1 MTLPISVKERPG
13 RRRSTVK
20 PPSETREYVIRGVFD
35 TDYAQ
40 ALALAGTP
48 AILTSAAGLLYRED
62 AKVDEH
68 GYGVWYA
75 TVPYGPKKNET
86 GQWTWDFDTTGGSIT
101 IKASKSTVA
110 RYVPPGKTAADHKQ
124 LIGVH
129 GDEVDGTTVV
139 IPTLKINAR
148 YRHPLAVVTIPYAKQ
163 LARWT
168 GKVNSDTFLT
178 FDAGEVLFLGARGSD
193 GTQAEA
199 EVGYSFACEENL
211 QNIVIGEIQNIQ
223 KQGWDYLWLEW
234 EDYTD
239 ETGGTKKPAKKPKQ
253 INVERVYD
261 RIPLAASLGFGG

>member
-1 MTLPISVKERPG
+1 MTIPISIKERPG
-13 RRRSTVK
+13 RIRKTFS
-20 PPSETREYVIRGVFD
+20 PPSETREYVLRGIFD
-35 TDYAQ
+35 RSYAE
-40 ALALAGTP
+40 AFAVSATLPLIT
-48 AILTSAAGLLYRED
+48 TAAGLLYRQD
-62 AKVDEH
+62 VKVDEV
-68 GYGVWYA
+68 GYAVWNV
-75 TVPYGPKKNET
+75 TVPYATKKNET
-86 GQWTWDFDTTGGSIT
+86 GKWTWDFDTTGGSVT

-168 GKVNSDTFLT
+168 GKVNSDVFLT
-178 FDAGEVLFLGARGSD
+178 FDPGEVLFLGARGSD
-193 GTQAEA
+193 GTEAEA

-211 QNIVIGEIQNIQ
+211 QNVVIGEIQNIQ

-239 ETGGTKKPAKKPKQ
+239 GGKPAKKPKQ
-253 INVERVYD
+253 INVERVYG
-261 RIPLAASLGFGG
+261 RIPLAASLGFGA